1 MWPRAPRH
9 KYIGIGKI
17 TDKKRFVQEY
27 LIPLRPYVRHLG
39 GRMQWFYTVSP
50 VVATTSLPV
59 EVVVCISF
67 RSKSRAHAFL
77 TTEKYK
83 KCLRASNASLAIFYA
98 VPQSPQS
105 YLGL

>member
-1 MWPRAPRH
+1 MWPCAPRH

-17 TDKKRFVQEY
+17 TDKNKFVQEY

-59 EVVVCISF
+59 EVVVCVSF
-67 RSKSRAHAFL
+67 RSKSRAHSFL
-77 TTEKYK
+77 TSEKYK
-83 KCLRASNASLAIFYA
+83 KCLRASNASLAIFHA
-98 VPQSPQS
+98 VTQSPES
-105 YLGL
+105 YLQ